1 MEFKTEFLTR
11 VAELFLEFGAKT
23 ITMDE
28 VAREFGISKKTLYQ
42 RYRNKEALLE
52 DVLHLK
58 LQEIID
64 KMQQLDLEIDNA
76 IDRMLCICRDE
87 VIDKAVDSN
96 NTVLIKQL
104 LRYYPSIFS
113 THMQNFSEK
122 FSDVLIHNIQRGRKQ
137 GFYRDDFD
145 ERIYSKF
152 FFQLIMSYD
161 SSTFVDV
168 SEIERLEYQNGVMEF
183 YLQAITTEKGK
194 QYLKS
199 II

>member
-11 VAELFLEFGAKT
+11 VADLFLEFGAKT
-23 ITMDE
+23 LTMDE

-76 IDRMLCICRDE
+76 IDRMLCRDE

-113 THMQNFSEK
+113 THMQNFYEK

>member
-23 ITMDE
+23 LTMDE

-76 IDRMLCICRDE
+76 IDRMLCRDG

-96 NTVLIKQL
+96 NTLLIKQL

>member
-23 ITMDE
+23 LTMDE

-76 IDRMLCICRDE
+76 IDRMLCRDG

-96 NTVLIKQL
+96 NTLLIKQL

-113 THMQNFSEK
+113 THMQNFFEK

>member
-76 IDRMLCICRDE
+76 IDRMLCRDG
-87 VIDKAVDSN
+87 VIDKAADSN
-96 NTVLIKQL
+96 NTLLIKQL

>member
-23 ITMDE
+23 LTMDE

-76 IDRMLCICRDE
+76 IDRMLCRDE
-87 VIDKAVDSN
+87 VIYKAVDSN

-152 FFQLIMSYD
+152 FVQLIMSYD

>member
-23 ITMDE
+23 LTMDE

-76 IDRMLCICRDE
+76 IDRMLCRDE

-96 NTVLIKQL
+96 NMVLIKQL

>member
-23 ITMDE
+23 LTMDE

-76 IDRMLCICRDE
+76 IDRMLCRDV

>member
-23 ITMDE
+23 LTMDE

-76 IDRMLCICRDE
+76 IDRMLCRDE
-87 VIDKAVDSN
+87 VIDKAADSN

>member
-76 IDRMLCICRDE
+76 IDRMLCRDG

-96 NTVLIKQL
+96 NTLLIKQL

>member
-23 ITMDE
+23 LTMDE

-76 IDRMLCICRDE
+76 IDRMLCRDE

-113 THMQNFSEK
+113 THMQNFFEK

>member
-23 ITMDE
+23 LTMDE

-76 IDRMLCICRDE
+76 IDRMLCRDE
-87 VIDKAVDSN
+87 VIYKAVDSN

-152 FFQLIMSYD
+152 FVPLIMSYD

>member
-76 IDRMLCICRDE
+76 IDRMLCDE

-96 NTVLIKQL
+96 NTLLIKQL

-183 YLQAITTEKGK
+183 YLHAITTEKGK

>member
-23 ITMDE
+23 LTMDE

-76 IDRMLCICRDE
+76 IDRMLCRDG

-113 THMQNFSEK
+113 THMQNFFEK

>member
-23 ITMDE
+23 LTMDE

-76 IDRMLCICRDE
+76 IDRMLCRDE

-122 FSDVLIHNIQRGRKQ
+122 FADVLIHNIQRGRKQ
-137 GFYRDDFD
+137 GFYREDFD
-145 ERIYSKF
+145 EKMYSKF
-152 FFQLIMSYD
+152 FFQLIMSYEN
-161 SSTFVDV
+161 STFVDV
-168 SEIERLEYQNGVMEF
+168 SGIERFEYQNGVMEF

>member
-23 ITMDE
+23 LTMDE

-76 IDRMLCICRDE
+76 IDRMLCIDE

>member
-23 ITMDE
+23 LTMDE

-64 KMQQLDLEIDNA
+64 KMQQLNLEIDNA
-76 IDRMLCICRDE
+76 IDRMLCRDG

>member
-23 ITMDE
+23 LTMDE

-76 IDRMLCICRDE
+76 IDRMLCRDG

>member
-23 ITMDE
+23 LTMDE

-76 IDRMLCICRDE
+76 IDRMLCRDE

>member
-23 ITMDE
+23 LTMDE

-76 IDRMLCICRDE
+76 IDRMLCRDE
-87 VIDKAVDSN
+87 VIDKAVDST

-113 THMQNFSEK
+113 THMQNFFEK

>member
-76 IDRMLCICRDE
+76 IDRMLCDE

-96 NTVLIKQL
+96 NTLLIKQL

>member
-23 ITMDE
+23 LTMDE

-42 RYRNKEALLE
+42 RYHNKEALLE

-76 IDRMLCICRDE
+76 IDRMLCRDE

>member
-23 ITMDE
+23 LTMDE

-42 RYRNKEALLE
+42 RYHNKEALLE

-76 IDRMLCICRDE
+76 IDRMLCRNE
-87 VIDKAVDSN
+87 VINKAVDST

-113 THMQNFSEK
+113 THMQNFFEK

>member
-64 KMQQLDLEIDNA
+64 KMQQLNLEIDNA
-76 IDRMLCICRDE
+76 IDRMLCRDG

-96 NTVLIKQL
+96 NTLLIKQL

>member
-23 ITMDE
+23 LTMDE

-76 IDRMLCICRDE
+76 IDRMLCRNE
-87 VIDKAVDSN
+87 VINKAVDST

>member
-23 ITMDE
+23 LTMDE

-76 IDRMLCICRDE
+76 IDRMLCRNE
-87 VIDKAVDSN
+87 LIDKVVDSN